1 MVVLVVRFFESEF
14 VTGGCSGVVG
24 VSMKIFYTYRKDL
37 YSSVVIFVVVVLG
50 KGGFKKMY
58 SFVRP
63 NRAT

>member
-37 YSSVVIFVVVVLG
+37 YSSVIFVVVVLG
-50 KGGFKKMY
+50 KGDFKKMY

-63 NRAT
+63 KRAT